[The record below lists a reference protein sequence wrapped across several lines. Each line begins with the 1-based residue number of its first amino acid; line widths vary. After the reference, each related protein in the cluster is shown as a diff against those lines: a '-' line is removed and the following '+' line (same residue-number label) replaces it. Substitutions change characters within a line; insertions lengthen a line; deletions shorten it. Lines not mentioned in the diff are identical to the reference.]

1 MSADTPASDP
11 ADMDALLTPYAR
23 SMGITVHDLQ
33 DEPILSVPFS
43 DTVQGRPSHYHG
55 GAISGLLETAG
66 YGAIRM
72 RLKKDGRTQVQ
83 LKPINITMQFL
94 AGAKSETL
102 YAQARIT
109 KLGRRNANV
118 EVECWQDDRSRPR
131 ATAVMNV
138 LMGEIEDEAPETS
151 GTSGT

>member
-1 MSADTPASDP
+1 MANSIDP
-11 ADMDALLTPYAR
+11 SPLLTPYAR
-23 SMGITVHDLQ
+23 SMGVEVQ
-33 DEPILSVPFS
+33 DDGAENGTAPILSVPFS

-66 YGAIRM
+66 YAAIR
-72 RLKKDGRTQVQ
+72 TQLELDQRGNVR

-94 AGAKSETL
+94 AAAKSETL
-102 YAQARIT
+102 FAQARIT

-118 EVECWQDDRSRPR
+118 EVECWQADRSRPR

-138 LMGEIEDEAPETS
+138 LMVTAGPE
-151 GTSGT
+151 